1 MFSVAKKEKRERKEF
16 VCVEDKVKN
25 RSFRE
30 LSLLRAP
37 RLRRCTLGWV
47 ARWPSITGLRGEDTP
62 PPRMENQAS
71 NYVVGFIYESATI
84 KTQ

>member
-37 RLRRCTLGWV
+37 RLRRCTLGWA

-62 PPRMENQAS
+62 PPEWRIRPLIM
-71 NYVVGFIYESATI
+71 
-84 KTQ
+84 

>member
-1 MFSVAKKEKRERKEF
+1 MLSVAKKEKRERKEF

-37 RLRRCTLGWV
+37 RPRRCTLGW
-47 ARWPSITGLRGEDTP
+47 AAHWPSITGLRGEGP
-62 PPRMENQAS
+62 PLPRMENQAS
-71 NYVVGFIYESATI
+71 NYAVGFIYESVTI
-84 KTQ
+84 KNQ